1 MFQSAQ
7 TLQGLLT
14 QRDRVRDLHPDALTG
29 ADHGLEFV
37 GGAGGDLPAAV
48 HDDDPVAQ
56 LLHLLHVVARVDD
69 GGAAL
74 VETLDALEDGAPALR
89 VDSDRGLIEEDEV
102 GAVGD
107 AAGDVEASQQAA
119 GELLG
124 LELHELLQADEG
136 DRLGHQAAPLGAV
149 THVEGA
155 EGIDVLRHRELIED
169 GDILR
174 HHADATLETVG
185 GGRHRLTEDADRALV
200 VGEQLKDAADR
211 RRLAR
216 AVGAEQPQHL
226 AARNSQGQAVHR
238 DEFPIAFDQ
247 GLHLHGVIRS
257 SSPSISAPSFVPP
270 VFPGSWHPW
279 SRGAVA
285 LRSACCHDCGRP
297 P

>member
-1 MFQSAQ
+1 MLQAAQ
-7 TLQGLLT
+7 ALQGLLA
-14 QRDRVRDLHPDALTG
+14 QRGGVNDFHPDPLTG
-29 ADHGLEFV
+29 ADHGLELV
-37 GGAGGDLPAAV
+37 GGTGGHLTAAV
-48 HDDDPVAQ
+48 HNDDPVAQ

-69 GGAAL
+69 GGTTL

-89 VDSDRGLIEEDEV
+89 VDGDRGLIEEDEV

-124 LELHELLQADEG
+124 LEPHELLQADEG

-149 THVEGA
+149 AHVEGA
-155 EGIDVLRHRELIED
+155 EGVDVLRHRELIED

-200 VGEQLKDAADR
+200 VGEQLQDAADR

-216 AVGAEQPQHL
+216 AVGAEQTQHL
-226 AARNSQGQAVHR
+226 TARDRQRQSVHR
-238 DEFPIAFDQ
+238 DQLPIALDQ
-247 GLHLHGVIRS
+247 GVDLHRQARLVVLILAVHLGS
-257 SSPSISAPSFVPP
+257 FLCSAGGPRLMASMVA
-270 VFPGSWHPW
+270 G
-279 SRGAVA
+279 RGGAQKC
-285 LRSACCHDCGRP
+285 LLS
-297 P
+297 